1 LTSEIP
7 YEKGRGFRYYL
18 DAVGGAD
25 AKGWKKKAYIIYP
38 NGKADVRVH
47 SCFLRTIQRLPGSQI
62 IVPKTGS

>member
-7 YEKGRGFRYYL
+7 YEKGRGLYYL

-38 NGKADVRVH
+38 MADEVH
-47 SCFLRTIQRLPGSQI
+47 SCFFTNYQKVTQVHNCSG
-62 IVPKTGS
+62 KTGS